1 MIRSALALGLFLF
14 FIGCSNAP
22 EKPSPKPLKRT
33 AELVGLD
40 EIESVALGGGD
51 RTGLMPAFKDGL
63 IAAASASGDVYAFD
77 TELNELW
84 SIDLNRPVLAGVGI
98 SKTAVYVITED
109 ATLVALS
116 LADGDVI
123 FEVPLPSNA
132 LVPPIATESLVFVKT
147 QIGRLLALNPQ
158 TGRTVWI
165 EEAQEPGIGIR
176 GGSPMT
182 LSGNTLFVLW
192 ESGRLIAYQIQTG
205 RILWE
210 RQVAV
215 ARGRSPLER
224 IVDSKGA
231 PSVRNSLVATS
242 TRNGQVSLRDSTSGQ
257 LIWSFDADAYPGTLL
272 AFNAVTVIET
282 DGTVSSFSTSSGE
295 LLWTTEE
302 LQYRELSPPS
312 VIGDFIGV
320 MDFEGKLHLLDPAN
334 GFIVGRLNVGSSKG
348 IVAPLGIKKGA
359 LIQLVDGNLSL
370 VELVP

>member
-1 MIRSALALGLFLF
+1 MIRFALALGLFLF

-22 EKPSPKPLKRT
+22 EKPSPKPLKRIT
-33 AELVGLD
+33 ELVGLD

-63 IAAASASGDVYAFD
+63 IAAASASGEVYAFD
-77 TELNELW
+77 AELNELW
-84 SIDLNRPVLAGVGI
+84 SIDLERSIFAGVGM
-98 SKTAVYVITED
+98 SNTAVYVITAD
-109 ATLVALS
+109 AALVALS
-116 LADGDVI
+116 LADGALI
-123 FEVPLPSNA
+123 FEVSLPGNA

-147 QIGRLLALNPQ
+147 QIGRLLALDPR

-165 EEAQEPGIGIR
+165 EEAQGSGIGIR

-192 ESGRLIAYQIQTG
+192 ESGRLIAYQTQTG

-231 PSVRNSLVATS
+231 PSVRNSLVAVS
-242 TRNGQVSLRDSTSGQ
+242 TRNGQVSLRNSATGQ
-257 LIWSFDADAYPGTLL
+257 LVWSFDADAYSGALL
-272 AFNAVTVIET
+272 AFNTVTVIET
-282 DGTVSSFSTSSGE
+282 DGTVSSFGTSSGE

-320 MDFEGKLHLLDPAN
+320 MDFEGKLHLFDPAN
-334 GFIVGRLNVGSSKG
+334 GLIVGRLNVGGSKG
-348 IVAPLGIKKGA
+348 IVAPVGTKKGA